1 MLRSTILSIA
11 VFLSTVL
18 FYKAEAACSNPTVN
32 VSNITITGFVANWTG
47 APTTVNFEYILDQ
60 SPITPVNPGTPT
72 TNAMQPFTGLI
83 PATTYYLHVR
93 ANCGA
98 NGFSGWVNTQVITLS
113 LPPCNAPQ
121 GLISYGATNFTA
133 NIIWAAVPG
142 AVSYQYVLNQSPNT
156 PIIPGIATALTYYNA
171 TGLLPA
177 TTYYFHLRT
186 DCSAYNGDTSAW
198 ELIQFTTQPIPPCQ
212 SATGIV
218 ANNITNTSADIG
230 WAPQSNILGWEFVV
244 NQSPADPVI
253 GALTTSNAISL
264 SGLNSYT
271 TYFVHLRT
279 DCSTYPDD
287 SSHWVHYS
295 FITSSDSCV
304 EPTGEQVT
312 FVSPYTAFVSWNAA
326 PGAYGYEYLLDQNP
340 GAPTEGGSPTFSTFH
355 TITGLFSATT
365 YYLHVRTVCDT
376 AIYGNNYTNWITA
389 PFYTTPGLNIK
400 NVTGDDKFVI
410 AAYPNPVQ
418 QSVTISMKGVQQGS
432 GTLQVIDMAGKV
444 LKTVATAGMANVS
457 IDMTDL
463 AVGMY
468 MLRYSDDGQV
478 YTLRLV
484 KQ

>member
-1 MLRSTILSIA
+1 M
-11 VFLSTVL
+11 
-18 FYKAEAACSNPTVN
+18 
-32 VSNITITGFVANWTG
+32 
-47 APTTVNFEYILDQ
+47 
-60 SPITPVNPGTPT
+60 
-72 TNAMQPFTGLI
+72 
-83 PATTYYLHVR
+83 
-93 ANCGA
+93 
-98 NGFSGWVNTQVITLS
+98 
-113 LPPCNAPQ
+113 
-121 GLISYGATNFTA
+121 ISYGATNFTA

-279 DCSTYPDD
+279 DCSTYPGD

-340 GAPTEGGSPTFSTFH
+340 GTPTEGGSPTFSTFH
-355 TITGLFSATT
+355 TITSLFSATT

-389 PFYTTPGLNIK
+389 PFYTTPGLNVK
-400 NVTGDDKFVI
+400 SVTGDDKFVI